1 MPQFEKVLNS
11 LLRISNIDVYMI
23 DDVLKILE
31 YIKSKVKGKLL
42 RGKIDY
48 IRPAFDECYRQ
59 L

>member
-1 MPQFEKVLNS
+1 MLNS